1 MLYYLI
7 LGLQAFCI
15 FHLYR
20 NRNQIYWYFVI
31 IFIPVLGSLVYIF
44 TQVLSS
50 KDVSNFTEDVANII
64 NPTKKII
71 SLEKKLQLADT
82 FQNRVNLGD
91 AYFDNKDYQNAISNY
106 LIALDGNFRN
116 DPYTINRLV
125 QCYFH
130 TENHK
135 KVLEYAKKIT
145 GSSEFKKSRFYYG
158 LSLEKEGFVK
168 DAEVQLKHIDLNYS
182 NYPERLEFSKFLI
195 RQQKNQEAIELL
207 NQLLSESKNMTDQN
221 KRIHKQ
227 TIYEVANTLRKIS

>member
-71 SLEKKLQLADT
+71 SLEKKLQLAYT

-106 LIALDGNFRN
+106 LV
-116 DPYTINRLV
+116 LV
-125 QCYFH
+125 
-130 TENHK
+130 
-135 KVLEYAKKIT
+135 KI
-145 GSSEFKKSRFYYG
+145 
-158 LSLEKEGFVK
+158 
-168 DAEVQLKHIDLNYS
+168 
-182 NYPERLEFSKFLI
+182 
-195 RQQKNQEAIELL
+195 
-207 NQLLSESKNMTDQN
+207 
-221 KRIHKQ
+221 
-227 TIYEVANTLRKIS
+227 